1 MRRVIQLFLS
11 CGILGVGVGLL
22 LAADLGSDGYST
34 LVNGVTR
41 ASGWP
46 FAVVN
51 ILVGLTFVLLA
62 WLKGALPALGAVVQP
77 LVTGLVVGYV
87 LDLVPTGQSLPVRI
101 TLLVTAFLV
110 LSLGVAGY
118 LGSRFGAGPAE
129 ALSTAWDP
137 PVPFRWSY
145 SVFQFSGAVVG
156 WLLGASIGV
165 ATVLVILLLGPAV
178 DLLGRRF
185 AALSPHAR
193 PADTRRV

>member
-11 CGILGVGVGLL
+11 CGVLGIGVGLL

-34 LVNGVTR
+34 LINGATR
-41 ASGWP
+41 ASGLP
-46 FAVVN
+46 FALVN
-51 ILVGLTFVLLA
+51 ISIGLILVLLA
-62 WLKGALPALGAVVQP
+62 WLKGARPALGTVVQP
-77 LVTGLVVGYV
+77 VVTGLVVGYV
-87 LDLVPTGQSLPVRI
+87 LDLVPAGLSLPARI
-101 TLLVTAFLV
+101 GLLVTAFV
-110 LSLGVAGY
+110 ILSVGVAGY

-145 SVFQFSGAVVG
+145 SAFQFAGAVAG

-165 ATVLVILLLGPAV
+165 ATVLVIVLLGPAV

-185 AALSPHAR
+185 ATLSPHAR
-193 PADTRRV
+193 PA